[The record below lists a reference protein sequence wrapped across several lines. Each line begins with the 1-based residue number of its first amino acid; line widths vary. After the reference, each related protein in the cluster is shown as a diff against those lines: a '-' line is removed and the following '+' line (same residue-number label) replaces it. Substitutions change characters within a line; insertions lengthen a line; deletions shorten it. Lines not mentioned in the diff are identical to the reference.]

1 MIRSFAAKA
10 LRHAARRS
18 APLATT
24 TPYSVRTFSAA
35 VVAGGSQVDAM
46 ASANPNLDV
55 VRYEHKNITWTTR
68 HVQYYSESLAIGF
81 LEMGFT
87 AGDVVLSWMPEHFSE
102 QVSRSFFW
110 LMMRG

>member
-1 MIRSFAAKA
+1 MIRSIAANA
-10 LRHAARRS
+10 LRQAARRS
-18 APLATT
+18 APLCTT
-24 TPYSVRTFSAA
+24 VRTFAA
-35 VVAGGSQVDAM
+35 LAGGRQVDAM

-87 AGDVVLSWMPEHFSE
+87 AGDVVLSWIPEHFSE
-102 QVSRSFFW
+102 QVS
-110 LMMRG
+110 